1 MPNRIALDQPYPLT
15 AASDRIWE
23 RARGLIP
30 AGTQTLAKGPGQYVR
45 GVAPKYLVRARGAHV
60 WDADGHEF
68 LDMNMGI
75 GPLVLGYADRAVD
88 DAIRRQLDDGITF
101 SLMHPLEVELAET
114 LREVIPN
121 AQSVRFAKSGAEAT
135 SAAIR
140 VARAFTA
147 RERVL
152 CCGYHGW
159 HDWYISVTDRAA
171 GIPAA
176 VRELTNTFAYNDLG
190 SLEDAL
196 DGDVAAVILEP
207 MTFEEPRDDF
217 LRHVKELTERA
228 GALLIF
234 DEMWTGF
241 RLALGGAQGAF
252 GVTPD
257 LACFSKAVANGMPLS
272 ILAGRGDVMA
282 ALDRDVFFFTT
293 FGGEALSLAAAR
305 ATIDEMRERGV
316 PASLQERGS
325 VLRRG
330 LEGLL
335 ADLGISEVK
344 LVGYDCRTLVTFR
357 PEAGDPLVLKSLLQ
371 QELLR
376 RGILWGGFHN
386 LSFSHTPEDIDYTVR
401 AYADLLPGFAAAMRE
416 GRARSLLLG
425 EPVGPVFRRTTNF
438 HTKPAAVRS

>member
-1 MPNRIALDQPYPLT
+1 
-15 AASDRIWE
+15 
-23 RARGLIP
+23 
-30 AGTQTLAKGPGQYVR
+30 
-45 GVAPKYLVRARGAHV
+45 
-60 WDADGHEF
+60 
-68 LDMNMGI
+68 
-75 GPLVLGYADRAVD
+75 
-88 DAIRRQLDDGITF
+88 
-101 SLMHPLEVELAET
+101 MHPLEVELAET

-241 RLALGGAQGAF
+241 RFALGGAQEFF

-257 LACFSKAVANGMPLS
+257 LATYSKAIANGMPIAALT
-272 ILAGRGDVMA
+272 GRQDVMHV
-282 ALDRDVFFFTT
+282 LEKDVFFFST
-293 FGGEALSLAAAR
+293 FGGEALSLAAAV
-305 ATIDEMRERGV
+305 ATIRELRARRV
-316 PASLQERGS
+316 PEHLARLGTQ
-325 VLRRG
+325 LRDG
-330 LEGLL
+330 YNTIATE
-335 ADLGISEVK
+335 LGAAYFTK
-344 LVGYDCRTLVTFR
+344 CVGHPSRTLITFDAKGG
-357 PEAGDPLVLKSLLQ
+357 EPLLLKSLMQ

-376 RGILWGGFHN
+376 HGVLWSGAN
-386 LSFSHTPEDIDYTVR
+386 VLSAAHDAADVEHLLA
-401 AYADLLPGFAAAMRE
+401 AYAEALSVVK
-416 GRARSLLLG
+416 RAVDNDEVAHALRG
-425 EPVGPVFRRTTNF
+425 EPIEPVFRRTGDFNIR
-438 HTKPAAVRS
+438 PRVRA